1 MSSVYT
7 SINQLSYLPC
17 NAARK
22 NEFNKRIVLCVRNHA
37 NYLTIQNYSCSLV
50 QVIKLL
56 LCNFINRKEAN
67 DQFKNNNNEKK
78 VLSADQI

>member
-1 MSSVYT
+1 MSSVHT
-7 SINQLSYLPC
+7 SINLVTSLAMLQEK
-17 NAARK
+17 K
-22 NEFNKRIVLCVRNHA
+22 NSTKGLFCVFENMPIT
-37 NYLTIQNYSCSLV
+37 LTIQNYSCSLV

-67 DQFKNNNNEKK
+67 DQLKNNNNEKK